1 MFVAVKIVFYIILKI
16 AELITQIK
24 LVATVPSM
32 QRLVFGA
39 DFKGNVGE
47 GKGDKEVL
55 CRYDVKKK
63 KKQKERQQC
72 ILSKGMEKAV
82 VCQEEEVS
90 EGRDK
95 N

>member
-1 MFVAVKIVFYIILKI
+1 
-16 AELITQIK
+16 
-24 LVATVPSM
+24 M

-63 KKQKERQQC
+63 KNRRKDSSAFYQKEWKR
-72 ILSKGMEKAV
+72 L
-82 VCQEEEVS
+82 
-90 EGRDK
+90 
-95 N
+95 